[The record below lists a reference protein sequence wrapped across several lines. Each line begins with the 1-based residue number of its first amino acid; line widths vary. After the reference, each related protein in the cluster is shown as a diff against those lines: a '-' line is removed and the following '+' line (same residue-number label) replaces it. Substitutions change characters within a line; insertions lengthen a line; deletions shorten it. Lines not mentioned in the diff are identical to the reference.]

1 MDGDAVLVNRDALAG
16 YVRRVASLHDDRDE
30 LNGDIREVYKEAK
43 DAGIDTT
50 ILREIVREHRTD
62 AEARNSRYA
71 LLDGYRRA
79 LGMLADTPLGDAALS
94 TAEPEQPARRG
105 RGRPRKQPNG
115 DTVVGGDPIAD
126 AMHRAATHL
135 GTATIHDFRPDDA
148 A

>member
-71 LLDGYRRA
+71 LLDGYRHEFGS
-79 LGMLADTPLGDAALS
+79 LIKIEGDAEFQRLPSDQQDLLLHLVA
-94 TAEPEQPARRG
+94 AHHGAAAARRNEFRAG
-105 RGRPRKQPNG
+105 HNAQTFRNRSCVPAAG
-115 DTVVGGDPIAD
+115 
-126 AMHRAATHL
+126 RAA
-135 GTATIHDFRPDDA
+135 GGRRR
-148 A
+148 